1 MTPEE
6 YLLVI
11 RLVLEQFLHSNTSEL
26 NLSNVA
32 SFNFNTL
39 QDSLLYVF
47 DLLNDLLYKNGGP
60 IYGHVKRHQFIP
72 VPLSTRKFELPTTSR
87 L

>member
-11 RLVLEQFLHSNTSEL
+11 RLVLEQFLQSKASEKDF
-26 NLSNVA
+26 SNVA
-32 SFNFNTL
+32 SFNFSTL
-39 QDSLLYVF
+39 QDALLYVF

-60 IYGHVKRHQFIP
+60 TYGQDHRHQFIP
-72 VPLSTRKFELPTTSR
+72 VPLQSRDFELPAASR